1 MKVVDPYTK
10 SVGQL
15 KDTEAAS
22 KTGSAKSKAKK
33 AESTEAGD
41 RVNLS
46 DRARIAGK
54 ARAAVEEAPEVRVE
68 RVESIKA
75 QVEAGEYRVDPEE
88 VAQKMV
94 DEHLSE
100 LL

>member
-10 SVGQL
+10 SIGQL

-22 KTGSAKSKAKK
+22 KTGSSKAKAKK

-46 DRARIAGK
+46 DGAKIAAKSRAL
-54 ARAAVEEAPEVRVE
+54 VEEAPEVRVE
-68 RVESIKA
+68 RIESIKA
-75 QVEAGEYRVDPEE
+75 QVEAGEYKVDPEE
-88 VAQKMV
+88 VARKMV